1 MQRGCVQWVWSH
13 LWCNIVRSATEGA
26 GLVAAANTLLTEAKV
41 CNLDVAVGIQHHIVQ
56 LQVTV
61 DDAHTVQ
68 VQQTQGD
75 LCSVEP
81 AGGVGDSGEERE
93 EGGVE
98 ARRRSGW
105 LPDLVWLSEK
115 RPKSRMWNM
124 RSPPLIYSMTKK
136 RCSSVW
142 KQE

>member
-1 MQRGCVQWVWSH
+1 MVQRGCVQWVWSH

-26 GLVAAANTLLTEAKV
+26 GLVAATNTLLTEAKV
-41 CNLDVAVGIQHHIVQ
+41 CDLDVAVGIQHHVVQ

-81 AGGVGDSGEERE
+81 AGRVGDSGEERE
-93 EGGVE
+93 REKRVVLKQEGGV
-98 ARRRSGW
+98 AGCLTWSGSLRSV
-105 LPDLVWLSEK
+105 P
-115 RPKSRMWNM
+115 
-124 RSPPLIYSMTKK
+124 SPECGT
-136 RCSSVW
+136 
-142 KQE
+142 